1 LGSLQDVRVQINSS
15 ILANGSSAFFIR
27 L

>member
-1 LGSLQDVRVQINSS
+1 VGSLQDVRVQINSS
-15 ILANGSSAFFIR
+15 ILANGSLAFSIR